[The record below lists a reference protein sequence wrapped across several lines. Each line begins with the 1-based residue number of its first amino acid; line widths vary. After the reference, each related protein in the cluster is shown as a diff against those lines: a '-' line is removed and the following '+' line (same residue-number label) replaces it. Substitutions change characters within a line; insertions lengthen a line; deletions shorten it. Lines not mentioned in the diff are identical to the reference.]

1 MTAHAITIVPYAGFR
16 SETRLFLR
24 ARILRHAAPR
34 AVPRTSWQKFR
45 AMARL
50 YASREVAGCEIALD
64 FGPLDATAISDAEG
78 YVVFDLAIEPDL
90 PLPRHSRWEDAT
102 LNAIDCPC
110 PDGPADALILAPGTD
125 IHHGVISDL
134 DDTVLETGVWNLA
147 RNWRRVL
154 ASNPDDR
161 IAVPGVEDLFTHIGG
176 GAGGKADESASVRS
190 PSRPFFYISSS
201 PWNLYG
207 FLTEFLSLNNLPL
220 GPMKLKDWGFNRKTL
235 GSKSHGDHKTRA
247 IAALLEFYPRLKF
260 ILIGDD
266 SQGDVAA
273 YADAVVSHPGRVAAV
288 LIRHVHATSFTP
300 QERDAIAAIR
310 HAGVPVWTGS
320 AFDVGE
326 DMLASLN
333 LSTSTEVEQV
343 AKTLDKAEVEHDA
356 PLAPKPPGA

>member
-1 MTAHAITIVPYAGFR
+1 MTARPIAIVPYAGYR
-16 SETRLFLR
+16 SETRLYLR
-24 ARILRHAAPR
+24 ARILRHARPR

-50 YASREVAGCEIALD
+50 YASREVPGCEIALD
-64 FGPLDATAISDAEG
+64 FGTHRATATSDAEG
-78 YVVFDLAIEPDL
+78 YVVFDITFEHDL
-90 PLPRHSRWEDAT
+90 PLPRHSRWERAT
-102 LNAIDCPC
+102 LSALDCLC
-110 PDGPADALILAPGTD
+110 PDGPAKAPILAPGTD

-154 ASNPDDR
+154 ASNPADR

-176 GAGGKADESASVRS
+176 GAGGKADEGATVPSL
-190 PSRPFFYISSS
+190 SRPFFYISSS

-220 GPMKLKDWGFNRKTL
+220 GPMMLKDWGFNRKTL
-235 GSKSHGDHKTRA
+235 GSKSHGDHKTAA

-273 YADAVVSHPGRVAAV
+273 YADAVVSHRGRVAGV
-288 LIRHVHATSFTP
+288 LIRNVNDSSFSA
-300 QERDAIAAIR
+300 EEDAAIAAIR
-310 HAGVPVWTGS
+310 KVGVPVWTGS
-320 AFDVGE
+320 AFDAGE
-326 DMLASLN
+326 EMLAALN
-333 LSTSTEVEQV
+333 LSSSDEVEQV
-343 AKTLDKAEVEHDA
+343 AKKLDKAELEHDTS
-356 PLAPKPPGA
+356 

>member
-1 MTAHAITIVPYAGFR
+1 VSVRAVTIVAYAGYR
-16 SETRLFLR
+16 SETRLFVR
-24 ARILRHAAPR
+24 ARILRHARPR
-34 AVPRTSWQKFR
+34 AIPRTAWQKFR

-50 YASREVAGCEIALD
+50 YASREVAGCTITLNYGD
-64 FGPLDATAISDAEG
+64 HRTTAVSDAEG
-78 YVVFDLAIEPDL
+78 YVVFDIAFAREL
-90 PLPRHSRWEDAT
+90 PLPPHSRWEDAT
-102 LNAIDCPC
+102 LSAHDCPC
-110 PDGPADALILAPGTD
+110 PDGPARAMILAPGTD

-154 ASNPDDR
+154 ASNPGDR

-176 GAGGKADESASVRS
+176 GAGGEADESASAPS

-220 GPMKLKDWGFNRKTL
+220 GPMKLKDWGFNRGTL
-235 GSKSHGDHKTRA
+235 GSKSHGMHKTAA
-247 IAALLEFYPRLKF
+247 IAQLIEFYPALKF

-333 LSTSTEVEQV
+333 LSTSAEVEQV

-356 PLAPKPPGA
+356 PLDRESPGA

>member
-1 MTAHAITIVPYAGFR
+1 VSARAITIVPYAGYR

-24 ARILRHAAPR
+24 ARILLHARPR

-50 YASREVAGCEIALD
+50 YASREVAGCTIALD
-64 FGPLDATAISDAEG
+64 HEGLRATATSDAEG
-78 YVVFDLAIEPDL
+78 YVVFDLAFARNVA
-90 PLPRHSRWEDAT
+90 LPRHSHWESAT
-102 LNAIDCPC
+102 LSALDCPC
-110 PDGPADALILAPGTD
+110 PDGPAAAPILAPGTD

-154 ASNPDDR
+154 ASNPADR
-161 IAVPGVEDLFTHIGG
+161 IAVPGVEDLFAHIGG
-176 GAGGKADESASVRS
+176 GAGGKPPAGANVPS

-207 FLTEFLSLNNLPL
+207 FLTEFLTLNNLPL
-220 GPMKLKDWGFNRKTL
+220 GPMTLKDWGFNRKTL
-235 GSKSHGDHKTRA
+235 GSKSHGAHKANA

-273 YADAVVSHPGRVAAV
+273 YADAVVSHPGRVAGV
-288 LIRHVHATSFTP
+288 LIRHVDDASLSAA
-300 QERDAIAAIR
+300 EDAAIAAIR
-310 HAGVPVWTGS
+310 EAGVPVWTGS
-320 AFDVGE
+320 AFDAGS
-326 DMLASLN
+326 DMLAALD
-333 LSTSTEVEQV
+333 LSSSREGAQV
-343 AKTLDKAEVEHDA
+343 ARKLDKAEIEHAA
-356 PLAPKPPGA
+356 PVD